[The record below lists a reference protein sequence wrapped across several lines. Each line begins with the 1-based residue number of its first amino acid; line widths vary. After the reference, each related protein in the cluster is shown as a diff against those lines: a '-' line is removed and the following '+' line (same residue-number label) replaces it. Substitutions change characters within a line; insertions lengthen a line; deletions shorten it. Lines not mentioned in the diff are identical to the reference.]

1 MSIRFSLTVL
11 LFLWGTAYAQAFP
24 TRTVTL
30 MVPFPPGGG
39 PDLFGRILAE
49 RLPPKLGQA
58 VIVENRPGVG
68 GLAGANAVAKAAPDG
83 HTILIAPNTIAIAP
97 HILPK
102 GAGGGVDVMND
113 LVPIVMPCA
122 TPMLLVVHP
131 DLGVNSVAEL
141 VELAKRSKGLAY
153 ATAGTGSP
161 MHIGGELFKR
171 AAGVDIFH
179 VPYKGV
185 APSVAAALSGEV
197 KILFTALGGSVAPH
211 LRAGK
216 LKVIAVTEKRR
227 TALLKDV
234 PTMAELGYKGVEVDA
249 WYGVLAPAGT
259 PAPVIARLNREINEV
274 LAVPEVRER
283 LNVAG
288 IDVRGGSAEALGAE
302 MRDDHA
308 RYGRIVQEF
317 GIKAD

>member
-1 MSIRFSLTVL
+1 MRAFFLLL
-11 LFLWGTAYAQAFP
+11 LFCSSAFAQTFP
-24 TRTVTL
+24 TRAITL
-30 MVPFPPGGG
+30 VVPFPPGGG
-39 PDLFGRILAE
+39 PDLFARILAE
-49 RLPPKLGQA
+49 RMPPKIGQP

-83 HTILIAPNTIAIAP
+83 HTALIAPNTILIAP

-102 GAGGGVDVMND
+102 GAGGGVDVMRD
-113 LVPIVMPCA
+113 LVPVIMPAA

-131 DLGVNSVAEL
+131 GLGASSVAEL
-141 VELAKRSKGLAY
+141 VAIAKRSPGLAY

-211 LRAGK
+211 LRSGK
-216 LKVIAVTEKRR
+216 LRVIAVTEKRR
-227 TALLKDV
+227 TPLLKDI
-234 PTMAELGYKGVEVDA
+234 PTMAELGYQGVEVDA

-259 PAPVIARLNREINEV
+259 PASAIARLNSEINAV

-283 LNVAG
+283 LSVAG
-288 IDVRGGSAEALGAE
+288 IDVRGGTPEALGAE